1 MTDRTYLGIDI
12 GGTAVKFG
20 LVNGEGVIVSEISE
34 YPVKFDNYETP
45 IIET

>member
-34 YPVKFDNYETP
+34 
-45 IIET
+45 